1 MVDWNG
7 GMEWWNCKYSKN
19 EVKGSQ
25 CLVDNCGIQVNAD
38 IEFNGDEC
46 ANLKWPV
53 GYHYCRKHPHFCIVN
68 NSYSEYSYSES
79 VASKSHA
86 KGLRSS

>member
-1 MVDWNG
+1 MAG
-7 GMEWWNCKYSKN
+7 GVEWWNCEFSKN

-25 CLVDNCGIQVNAD
+25 CWWITGIQVDTD

-53 GYHYCRKHPHFCIVN
+53 ATCRKHPHSCIVN
-68 NSYSEYSYSES
+68 SSLY
-79 VASKSHA
+79 VATQSIVILSQ
-86 KGLRSS
+86 

>member
-1 MVDWNG
+1 MDWNG
-7 GMEWWNCKYSKN
+7 GMEWWNCEFIKN

-25 CLVDNCGIQVNAD
+25 CWWITLGFKLILHD

-53 GYHYCRKHPHFCIVN
+53 GYHHCRKHPHFCII
-68 NSYSEYSYSES
+68 NSSLY
-79 VASKSHA
+79 VATQSIVILSQ
-86 KGLRSS
+86 